1 MDDYNKVHKK
11 LIKCEI
17 TSDIQSD
24 SEQPLTRR
32 KHFLPQR
39 YIDSEDEEPQTSSQ
53 LSRPPKVRRLNLLS
67 ADDGQE
73 KFQQNGTLMAVT
85 RNRNLTQINES
96 SPQTFNCDTPKS
108 TASRTLHSLNI
119 SEDLIHRLISIQE
132 SCLTAVTHVKEQNK
146 QILNYL
152 TQQKEKQSSPF
163 PVLPEL
169 PTQLPINSE
178 QDLIGLN
185 TLLTE
190 SPDTNSAL
198 CTYLRTLGGKDITN
212 KTNRILKYIL
222 TDEVTQNYNYF
233 GKRSKKKAFCE
244 LQLNDV
250 IIRAVKADCVNSHKY
265 WHRNDAL
272 YQAVSTTTTTPKPT
286 PI

>member
-1 MDDYNKVHKK
+1 MSSLLLYVFALHVPEKIKK
-11 LIKCEI
+11 LTFPTLHKSLKVNVMSFVIVEFRQVAIVNKNW
-17 TSDIQSD
+17 
-24 SEQPLTRR
+24 LTPR
-32 KHFLPQR
+32 KTER

-96 SPQTFNCDTPKS
+96 SPQIFNCDTPKS

-132 SCLTAVTHVKEQNK
+132 R
-146 QILNYL
+146 LN
-152 TQQKEKQSSPF
+152 Q
-163 PVLPEL
+163 
-169 PTQLPINSE
+169 
-178 QDLIGLN
+178 
-185 TLLTE
+185 LLTE

-198 CTYLRTLGGKDITN
+198 CTYLGTLGGKDITN
-212 KTNRILKYIL
+212 KTNRILKCIL
-222 TDEVTQNYNYF
+222 TDEVAQNYNYF
-233 GKRSKKKAFCE
+233 GKRSKKKAFCD

-250 IIRAVKADCVNSHKY
+250 IIRAVKAGTNCN
-265 WHRNDAL
+265 NNE
-272 YQAVSTTTTTPKPT
+272 
-286 PI
+286 

>member
-1 MDDYNKVHKK
+1 MIWLMANNDNYDKVHKK
-11 LIKCEI
+11 LIECEI

-32 KHFLPQR
+32 KYFLPQR

-96 SPQTFNCDTPKS
+96 SPQTFNCDTPK
-108 TASRTLHSLNI
+108 
-119 SEDLIHRLISIQE
+119 ISIQE

-169 PTQLPINSE
+169 PTQLPINTE

-185 TLLTE
+185 QLLTE

-222 TDEVTQNYNYF
+222 TDEVAQNYNYF

-244 LQLNDV
+244 LQLNDM
-250 IIRAVKADCVNSHKY
+250 IIRAVKAGTNCNNNEVEGLIKLWLKHAPERLKAIEKRQHKT
-265 WHRNDAL
+265 NN
-272 YQAVSTTTTTPKPT
+272 
-286 PI
+286 